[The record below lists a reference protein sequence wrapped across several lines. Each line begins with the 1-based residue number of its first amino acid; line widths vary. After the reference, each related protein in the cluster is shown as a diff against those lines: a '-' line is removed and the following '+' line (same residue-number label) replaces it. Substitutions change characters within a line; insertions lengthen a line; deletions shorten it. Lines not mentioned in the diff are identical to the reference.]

1 MIPCFFCYFMVKYVS
16 RRIGACGGIT
26 MFIDLNKNNGKDY
39 LRLVESVRVTNKNGY
54 KVSQKKTILNI
65 GPLDRFDDGEPDYIG
80 RLRKSFRAGNPLIPA
95 LRPYCEGK
103 KEAETYRFAI
113 NEGSPDCFGHPKL
126 FSHILMERI
135 LEELGLNTF
144 FSSYKGFTKLQYD
157 VYGFAKLLIWGR
169 LLNPASKYATVRQNE
184 DYYEPILN
192 DFNPDNVYDTLD
204 FIAHNKDKIIRR
216 INTNLVK
223 KAHRSPEI
231 IYYDVTNF
239 YFEIGEPDEDILD
252 EEGNII
258 EKGQRK
264 MGVCKEERKLPIVQ
278 VGLFM
283 DDEGIPIAIETFPG
297 NTLDHLTLRPA
308 LKKNVDSLDFS
319 RFIMIADR
327 GICNYQNLLHV
338 LDAGN
343 GYIVSKSLLKSTKKE
358 REWTYD
364 GESYIAVSHDF
375 MYKSRIIKKTV
386 KDEDGNKRTI
396 EEQVVVYWSR
406 KFQLRAERENKKFL
420 DFLQKLQEHPENFR
434 ITAVQAKALRK
445 FFKKECVN
453 EKTGEI
459 LDSSKIKV
467 FVDFDKVAAYRK
479 SLGYYQI
486 VTSELTMDAREVID
500 KYHGLTQIEDQ
511 FRVMKGDLDTR
522 PLYVRTPGHVTAH
535 LLICMISLI
544 MLRIIQKKMKD
555 SGVVKTDPDA
565 YWSGGLSAARIQ
577 AALNKWKVDILPGD
591 LYRFM
596 DVDDPDLKLILDAFG
611 VDIPAKL
618 YRRAELRSIKTG
630 IKVFM

>member
-1 MIPCFFCYFMVKYVS
+1 MYVES
-16 RRIGACGGIT
+16 
-26 MFIDLNKNNGKDY
+26 FKNNGIPY
-39 LRLVESVRVTNKNGY
+39 LRLVRNDRIINKKG
-54 KVSQKKTILNI
+54 VKTSTKTVVLNI
-65 GPLDRFDDGEPDYIG
+65 GPLSRFDDGQPDYIG
-80 RLRKSFRAGNPLIPA
+80 RLKNSFKAGTPLISS
-95 LRPYCEGK
+95 LLPYCENK
-103 KEAETYRFAI
+103 KAAETYRFSI
-113 NEGSPDCFGHPKL
+113 TEGSPDCFGHPKL

-157 VYGFAKLLIWGR
+157 VYGFAKLLIFGR
-169 LLNPASKYATVRQNE
+169 LLNPASKCATVRQND
-184 DYYEPILN
+184 DYFEPVLK

-204 FIAHNKDKIIRR
+204 FIASNKDKIIRR

-239 YFEIGEPDEDILD
+239 YFEIGEPDEDALD

-258 EKGQRK
+258 EKGLRK

-278 VGLFM
+278 MGLFM

-308 LKKNVDSLDFS
+308 LKKNIDGLDFS

-343 GYIVSKSLLKSTKKE
+343 GYIVSKSLLKSTGKE

-364 GESYIAVSHDF
+364 GNGYIALSDDF
-375 MYKSRIIKKTV
+375 KYKSRIVKKAV
-386 KDEDGNKRTI
+386 KDEGGNKRTI

-406 KFQLRAERENKKFL
+406 KFQLRAEQENKKFL
-420 DFLQKLQEHPENFR
+420 DFLQKLQENPENFR
-434 ITAVQAKALRK
+434 ITAVQSKALRK

-459 LDSSKIKV
+459 LDSSKIKA
-467 FVDFDKVAAYRK
+467 FVDFDKVAEYKK

-486 VTSELTMDAREVID
+486 VTSELTMDAQEVIN

-522 PLYVRTPGHVTAH
+522 PLYVRTPEHVTAH
-535 LLICMISLI
+535 LLVCMISLI
-544 MLRIIQKKMKD
+544 ILRIIQKRMKD
-555 SGVVKTDPDA
+555 AGVIKTDPDA
-565 YWSGGLSAARIQ
+565 YWSGGLSASRIQ
-577 AALNKWKVDILPGD
+577 AALNKWKVDALPGD

-611 VDIPAKL
+611 IDIPAKL
-618 YRRAELRSIKTG
+618 FRRAELKHIKTE

>member
-1 MIPCFFCYFMVKYVS
+1 
-16 RRIGACGGIT
+16 
-26 MFIDLNKNNGKDY
+26 MFIETVQNNGKKY
-39 LRLVESVRVTNKNGY
+39 LRLVQSVRVKNKSGY
-54 KVSQKKTILNI
+54 KVSQKKVILNI
-65 GPLDRFDDGEPDYIG
+65 GPLDRFDDGQPDYVG
-80 RLRKSFRAGNPLIPA
+80 RLKKSFKAGSPLIPS
-95 LRPYCEGK
+95 LLPYCESK
-103 KEAETYRFAI
+103 KEAETYRFSI

-144 FSSYKGFTKLQYD
+144 FSSYKRFTKLQYD
-157 VYGFAKLLIWGR
+157 VYSFAKLLIFGR
-169 LLNPASKYATVRQNE
+169 LLNPASKYATVRQND
-184 DYYEPILN
+184 DYYEPILT
-192 DFNPDNVYDTLD
+192 DFNPDNIYDTLD
-204 FIAHNKDKIIRR
+204 FMAANKDKIIRR

-223 KAHRSPEI
+223 KARRSPEI

-239 YFEIGEPDEDILD
+239 YFEIGEPDEDTLD
-252 EEGNII
+252 EEGNIL
-258 EKGQRK
+258 EKGQRR

-278 VGLFM
+278 MGLFM

-308 LKKNVDSLDFS
+308 LKKNIDGLDFS

-343 GYIVSKSLLKSTKKE
+343 GYIVSKSLLKCTKKE
-358 REWTYD
+358 QEWTYNDD
-364 GESYIAVSHDF
+364 GYAAVSDDF
-375 MYKSRIIKKTV
+375 KYKSRIVKKTV
-386 KDEDGNKRTI
+386 KDEDGNKRTV

-406 KFQLRAERENKKFL
+406 KFQRRAERENKKFL

-434 ITAVQAKALRK
+434 ITAVQSKALRK

-453 EKTGEI
+453 ENTGEI
-459 LDSSKIKV
+459 LDSSKIKA
-467 FVDFDKVAAYRK
+467 FVDFDKVAEYKK

-486 VTSELTMDAREVID
+486 VTSELTMDAQEVIN

-522 PLYVRTPGHVTAH
+522 PLYVRTPEHVTAH
-535 LLICMISLI
+535 LLVCMIALI
-544 MLRIIQKKMKD
+544 LLRIIQKKMRD
-555 SGVVKTDPDA
+555 SGVIQTNPDA

-577 AALNKWKVDILPGD
+577 AALNKWKVDTLPGD

-596 DVDDPDLKLILDAFG
+596 DVDDPDLKRILDAFG

-618 YRRAELRSIKTG
+618 YRRAELKHIKTD

>member
-1 MIPCFFCYFMVKYVS
+1 MYVES
-16 RRIGACGGIT
+16 
-26 MFIDLNKNNGKDY
+26 FKNNGTPY
-39 LRLVESVRVTNKNGY
+39 LRLVRSDRVTNKKGI
-54 KVSQKKTILNI
+54 KTATKTVVLNI
-65 GPLDRFDDGEPDYIG
+65 GPLSRYDDGQPDYVG
-80 RLRKSFRAGNPLIPA
+80 RLKKSFKAGTPLIPA
-95 LRPYCEGK
+95 LLPYCEVK
-103 KEAETYRFAI
+103 KAAETYHFSI

-135 LEELGLNTF
+135 LEKLGLNTL

-157 VYGFAKLLIWGR
+157 VYGFAKLLIFGR
-169 LLNPASKYATVRQNE
+169 LLNPASKYATVRQNN
-184 DYYEPILN
+184 DYYEPVLK
-192 DFNPDNVYDTLD
+192 DFNSYNVYDTLD
-204 FIAHNKDKIIRR
+204 FIADNKDKIIRR

-252 EEGNII
+252 DDGNII

-278 VGLFM
+278 MGLFM

-308 LKKNVDSLDFS
+308 LEKNIDGLEFS

-327 GICNYQNLLHV
+327 GICNYQNLLHI
-338 LDAGN
+338 LDARN
-343 GYIVSKSLLKSTKKE
+343 GYIVSKSLLKSTRKE
-358 REWTYD
+358 QKWAYD
-364 GESYIAVSHDF
+364 DKGYTVVSEDF
-375 MYKSRIIKKTV
+375 KYKSRIVKKTV
-386 KDEDGNKRTI
+386 KDEDGNPRTV
-396 EEQVVVYWSR
+396 EEQVVIYWSR
-406 KFQLRAERENKKFL
+406 KFQEKAERENKKFL
-420 DFLQKLQEHPENFR
+420 DFLKKLEEHPENFR
-434 ITAVQAKALRK
+434 ITAVQSKNLRK

-459 LDSSKIKV
+459 LDSSKIRA
-467 FVDFDKVAAYRK
+467 FVDFDKVAEYRK

-486 VTSELTMDAREVID
+486 VTSELTMDAQEVID

-522 PLYVRTPGHVTAH
+522 PLYVRTPEHVTAH
-535 LLICMISLI
+535 LLVCMIALI
-544 MLRIIQKKMKD
+544 MLRIIQKRMKD

-565 YWSGGLSAARIQ
+565 YWSSGLSAARIQ
-577 AALNKWKVDILPGD
+577 LALNKWKVDFLPGD

-596 DVDDPDLKLILDAFG
+596 DVDDPDLRLILDAFG
-611 VDIPAKL
+611 INIPAKL
-618 YRRAELRSIKTG
+618 YRHAELKHIKTE